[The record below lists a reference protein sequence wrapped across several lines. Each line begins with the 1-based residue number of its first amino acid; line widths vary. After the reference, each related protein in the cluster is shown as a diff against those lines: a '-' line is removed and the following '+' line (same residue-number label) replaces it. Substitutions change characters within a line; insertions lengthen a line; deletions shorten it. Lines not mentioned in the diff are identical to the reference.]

1 MMEIIKNIVV
11 VVSLVFFFII
21 AIVIGLEAESW
32 LWCAFVI
39 AMYIFVVIVTVYF
52 MKYAYNKALRQSNF
66 LLAVFCRAENNRYYL
81 NLGLELRPG
90 FLGKWI

>member
-1 MMEIIKNIVV
+1 VFVTLIIFFIVAIVV
-11 VVSLVFFFII
+11 
-21 AIVIGLEAESW
+21 GLESENW

-39 AMYIFVVIVTVYF
+39 GMYIFVVIVTVYF

-66 LLAVFCRAENNRYYL
+66 LLAVFCRAENNRHYL

-90 FLGKWI
+90 FLGKWIEI